1 MTRIELSDDEIKIIE
16 KDQRGEFDP
25 LDCTDEEKQLM
36 SSVIDKADALMEEL
50 DAYEESG
57 EDVIKW
63 FYDKY
68 KQQQTVG

>member
-1 MTRIELSDDEIKIIE
+1 MTRIELSEIEIRVIE
-16 KDQRGEFDP
+16 LQLKEKFDP
-25 LDCTDEEKQLM
+25 FSATEEEQDAM
-36 SSVIDKADALMEEL
+36 NSVMEKADALMEEL

-57 EDVIKW
+57 DDVIKW